1 MSVITA
7 YGHLSVHMHFTSL
20 QQLEAELAERE
31 AGLNE
36 GRQLCKELCDVT
48 KEASTKFDL
57 KSKLTSVERP
67 FADFKK
73 KIGEFANSLATS
85 FNAN

>member
-1 MSVITA
+1 MRTPVSTRA
-7 YGHLSVHMHFTSL
+7 LCAPL

-73 KIGEFANSLATS
+73 KIGEFVNSLAALC
-85 FNAN
+85 NAN